1 MLVDNIKTPSHPPMS
16 MLDQRRKSSPECFF
30 RLKSASSSSL
40 FPSQKES
47 NTTSWMTVGQQ
58 SFNKVFHRNNSSI
71 SASSSSTTS
80 SSTVSSSNADSSVYN
95 NTNTVIKTSSSALP
109 SSELPPPPSSPAATA
124 MTKETSSPLITLTP
138 LSEMPTA
145 RFLRSFSEESNRY
158 SPPFSSISSSNSSYF
173 SSSSYANSITL
184 PAAPVFGGS
193 SFSSIKKKKRSL
205 LRASIAS
212 SCSDLFQTPDSSTD
226 TSDNMMIVVSNNSSN
241 ELNNKANNRKSTSS
255 DIELATEIGQ
265 GLLSEV
271 RRMQSILQERQETLI
286 QLEHEKTDNQQ
297 RIADLVKQLRFK
309 SETEERL
316 KEDIWNLEL
325 TKQDLSH
332 QIRQLSANIHK
343 THMEQVRRE
352 RQENLV
358 HQELELLK
366 AAQLKWQEKM
376 TKTQNDYETKLA
388 TLHKSLLKLK
398 REKEAISL
406 QLEQLQRQTTAHL
419 SKEDASTNLRRK
431 SSEKEFQA
439 LQASL
444 AHAHHVM
451 ESLQLDLEN
460 EKQKKSEVEALL
472 RESQETIEQ
481 MQQQKAD
488 IDADDTAEQ
497 WCQQDNAASVHTNAS
512 PVSAVTSLEEEL
524 LNVERRQTEAEELD
538 RFGSMLM
545 NSHEPY
551 YPEENKPVH
560 PLALPSHLGHME
572 GFEKVLPFVMH
583 TMIGEWLLKYTRFKV
598 KSGISDNAHKR
609 FFWLHPY
616 TKTLYWSQQE
626 PGVQGGEYKAK
637 SVSIESF
644 YVDQQQQEH
653 PLVVVKSQTRDIKL
667 QCTSKE
673 SHEKWVQSLN
683 CLFKEEQQDK
693 PVRNK
698 RLSLL
703 LETAPPATIKQKK
716 SWRMSVANIEEHQPK
731 KQSEQPKPRPHSMIK
746 FASLRIKK

>member
-1 MLVDNIKTPSHPPMS
+1 
-16 MLDQRRKSSPECFF
+16 
-30 RLKSASSSSL
+30 
-40 FPSQKES
+40 
-47 NTTSWMTVGQQ
+47 
-58 SFNKVFHRNNSSI
+58 
-71 SASSSSTTS
+71 
-80 SSTVSSSNADSSVYN
+80 
-95 NTNTVIKTSSSALP
+95 
-109 SSELPPPPSSPAATA
+109 
-124 MTKETSSPLITLTP
+124 
-138 LSEMPTA
+138 MPTA
-145 RFLRSFSEESNRY
+145 RFLRSFSEDPNRY
-158 SPPFSSISSSNSSYF
+158 SPPFSSISSSTSSYF

-205 LRASIAS
+205 LRASITS
-212 SCSDLFQTPDSSTD
+212 SCSDLFQTPESNTD
-226 TSDNMMIVVSNNSSN
+226 TSNSMMMVASSHSSN
-241 ELNNKANNRKSTSS
+241 ELSSANKANNRKSTSS

-286 QLEHEKTDNQQ
+286 QLEHEKTDHQQ

-352 RQENLV
+352 RQESLV

-376 TKTQNDYETKLA
+376 TNTQNDYETKLA

-398 REKEAISL
+398 KEKEAISM
-406 QLEQLQRQTTAHL
+406 QLKQLQKQTAARLT
-419 SKEDASTNLRRK
+419 KEDATINLRRK
-431 SSEKEFQA
+431 SSEKELQA

-444 AHAHHVM
+444 AEAHHVM

-460 EKQKKSEVEALL
+460 EKQEKLEVEALL
-472 RESQETIEQ
+472 REAQESIEQ
-481 MQQQKAD
+481 MQQQKVD
-488 IDADDTAEQ
+488 VDADSTEQ

-524 LNVERRQTEAEELD
+524 LNVERRQAETEELE
-538 RFGSMLM
+538 RYESMM
-545 NSHEPY
+545 TDHHESY
-551 YPEENKPVH
+551 YLPEVRQEQDEPIH
-560 PLALPSHLGHME
+560 PLALPNHVGHME

-644 YVDQQQQEH
+644 YVDQQQNIGSS
-653 PLVVVKSQTRDIKL
+653 LIVVKSHTRDIKL
-667 QCTSKE
+667 QCTSSE

-683 CLFKEEQQDK
+683 CLFREEQQDK

-716 SWRMSVANIEEHQPK
+716 SWRMSVANIEEHQM
-731 KQSEQPKPRPHSMIK
+731 QNQTEQRKPRPHSMIK

>member
-1 MLVDNIKTPSHPPMS
+1 
-16 MLDQRRKSSPECFF
+16 
-30 RLKSASSSSL
+30 
-40 FPSQKES
+40 
-47 NTTSWMTVGQQ
+47 MTVGQQ
-58 SFNKVFHRNNSSI
+58 SFNKVFHRNNNP
-71 SASSSSTTS
+71 SASSSTSTTS
-80 SSTVSSSNADSSVYN
+80 CSSSSSASSYASSSSNPNAEDLPVH
-95 NTNTVIKTSSSALP
+95 TKKTVIKTSSQSL
-109 SSELPPPPSSPAATA
+109 
-124 MTKETSSPLITLTP
+124 TKTTSSSPLATLSP
-138 LSEMPTA
+138 LYEMPTA
-145 RFLRSFSEESNRY
+145 RFLRSFSEDPTRY
-158 SPPFSSISSSNSSYF
+158 SPPFSSISSSTSSYF

-193 SFSSIKKKKRSL
+193 SLSSIKKKKRSL

-212 SCSDLFQTPDSSTD
+212 SSSDLFQTPDSNTNTTNNT
-226 TSDNMMIVVSNNSSN
+226 TSDNMMIVVSSGSSN
-241 ELNNKANNRKSTSS
+241 DLSSAASKAHNRKSTSS

-271 RRMQSILQERQETLI
+271 RRMQSILQDRQETLI
-286 QLEHEKTDNQQ
+286 QLEHEKTDNHQ
-297 RIADLVKQLRFK
+297 RIADLIAQLRYK

-332 QIRQLSANIHK
+332 QIRQLSASIHK
-343 THMEQVRRE
+343 TRMEQVRRE

-366 AAQLKWQEKM
+366 TAQLKWQDTM
-376 TKTQNDYETKLA
+376 TKTQSDYETKLA
-388 TLHKSLLKLK
+388 NLHKSLSKLK
-398 REKEAISL
+398 REKDAISL
-406 QLEQLQRQTTAHL
+406 QLEQLQKKAAVEL
-419 SKEDASTNLRRK
+419 SKEDATINLQRK
-431 SSEKEFQA
+431 TSEKELQA
-439 LQASL
+439 LQVSL
-444 AHAHHVM
+444 AHAHSVM

-460 EKQKKSEVEALL
+460 EKQKKLEVEALL

-481 MQQQKAD
+481 MQQQKSTA
-488 IDADDTAEQ
+488 DADAEEAAQ
-497 WCQQDNAASVHTNAS
+497 WCQQDRAASVHTNAS
-512 PVSAVTSLEEEL
+512 PVSATTSLEEEL
-524 LNVERRQTEAEELD
+524 LNVERRHTETEELE

-545 NSHEPY
+545 RNNESLCYHSQDVDDD
-551 YPEENKPVH
+551 KPVH
-560 PLALPSHLGHME
+560 PLALPNTPPNSTE

-583 TMIGEWLLKYTRFKV
+583 TMIGEWLFKYTRYKV
-598 KSGISDNAHKR
+598 KSGISERSHKR

-644 YVDQQQQEH
+644 HVDNHQSH
-653 PLVVVKSQTRDIKL
+653 PGEYPLIVIKSCTRDIQL

-673 SHEKWVQSLN
+673 SHEKWIQSLN
-683 CLFKEEQQDK
+683 CLLKEEQDKADTK

-716 SWRMSVANIEEHQPK
+716 SWRMSVANIEEHQLEKQAGK
-731 KQSEQPKPRPHSMIK
+731 KQRPLSMVR
-746 FASLRIKK
+746 FGSLRIKK